1 MAKRTKS
8 ARKAAKKSASVRVY
22 GRLFRFVGFWKEC
35 FVVGFIGE
43 KDLKNDLS
51 LSLSHSP
58 NCLYCNRPIL
68 SLSLFPKREGI
79 FIRRLIKL
87 IIHILSLSLRSY
99 FKNNN
104 RNRPLRDSALP
115 RVKATKSGR
124 NRKRLR

>member
-1 MAKRTKS
+1 MTS
-8 ARKAAKKSASVRVY
+8 
-22 GRLFRFVGFWKEC
+22 
-35 FVVGFIGE
+35 
-43 KDLKNDLS
+43 LS
-51 LSLSHSP
+51 LSLIPPIVSTAIVQFSP
-58 NCLYCNRPIL
+58 
-68 SLSLFPKREGI
+68 SLFPKREGI

-87 IIHILSLSLRSY
+87 NIHILSSIL

>member
-1 MAKRTKS
+1 LLA
-8 ARKAAKKSASVRVY
+8 
-22 GRLFRFVGFWKEC
+22 
-35 FVVGFIGE
+35 FIGE

-58 NCLYCNRPIL
+58 NCLLCNRPIL

-87 IIHILSLSLRSY
+87 NIHILSLHL
-99 FKNNN
+99 FDLILKTTH